1 MSRRSVTRPEVRV
14 GGFWLSS
21 IAPQGWGALHHGTRA
36 NGAWEASWTI
46 PNVRT
51 WRHPALVYGALV
63 EIFLGPI
70 CVFAGTLEEPD
81 WDSGQFVAMGA
92 CRDGET
98 AVALTAGGVTSTAPN
113 TVIDAAIARGVLSW
127 TRVGNFGT
135 TAVGDVESLSG
146 VVTVQSVL
154 DAWAQENNSNWFVD
168 NQRNLIIKP
177 LDETTVDW
185 FVVPGSGV
193 LGSASQERVDRIFV
207 RYIGTNGAR
216 ATASYPASTPVG
228 GVEKSA
234 DITDRGA
241 MSSAKATSI
250 AQGMWSDLQGRPGWT
265 NGLTLKGGQVTTP
278 GGVLADLALVAAGD
292 TMRLLGVP
300 DVRGVAQHTDVVIGD
315 TDYDWEEDEVQA
327 NPVGI
332 AARDTESVLE
342 EVGNLAVDAMNKA
355 SAGNGRAHVERTKT
369 TPQSIADSTW
379 TTVQFGNDV
388 LTSGMTY
395 STGVLTAVQSGRYD
409 VRGYV
414 QFASNTTG
422 RRLVRVTKNGS
433 EVESLEV
440 PPVAGGNV
448 TRIKIA
454 ATVALLAGDTVDV
467 QAWHSSTA
475 ALDVTAACRLT
486 IEQIA

>member
-1 MSRRSVTRPEVRV
+1 MSRRTVTRPEVRV

-21 IAPQGWGALHHGTRA
+21 IVPQGWGELRHGTRV

-46 PNVRT
+46 PNTRT

-63 EIFLGPI
+63 EIMLGPV

-98 AVALTAGGVTSTAPN
+98 AVALTAGGVTSTVPN

-135 TAVGDVESLSG
+135 TAVGDADSLSG
-146 VVTVQSVL
+146 VVTIQSVL
-154 DAWAQENNSNWFVD
+154 DAWAQENDSNWYVD

-193 LGSASQERVDRIFV
+193 LGSASEERVDRVFV
-207 RYIGTNGAR
+207 RYIDSTTKRR

-228 GVEKSA
+228 GVEKPA
-234 DITDRGA
+234 DITNRGA
-241 MSSAKATSI
+241 MSAAKATSI

-278 GGVLADLALVAAGD
+278 GGVVADLAIPAAGD
-292 TMRLLGVP
+292 TMRLLGVA
-300 DVRGVAQHTDVVIGD
+300 DVRGVSHNTDVVIGD
-315 TDYDWEEDEVQA
+315 TDYTWEDDEIQA
-327 NPVGI
+327 NPVGV

-342 EVGNLAVDAMNKA
+342 EVGNLAVNAMAVAA
-355 SAGNGRAHVERTKT
+355 SKSALSFSDYVRTGVTLCTPAAVNTTVTVAVTFDTPMPT
-369 TPQSIADSTW
+369 TPQV
-379 TTVQFGNDV
+379 TVAP
-388 LTSGMTY
+388 S
-395 STGVLTAVQSGRYD
+395 S
-409 VRGYV
+409 
-414 QFASNTTG
+414 ASNDQMEARALNVTTTG
-422 RRLVRVTKNGS
+422 FDLAFQRSTVSATNVRW
-433 EVESLEV
+433 
-440 PPVAGGNV
+440 
-448 TRIKIA
+448 IA
-454 ATVALLAGDTVDV
+454 VCLP
-467 QAWHSSTA
+467 
-475 ALDVTAACRLT
+475 
-486 IEQIA
+486 